1 MFCNICLP
9 FFFSTLQI
17 QELGLQTAYQSDDGT
32 FKYLREIMALP
43 FLPPS
48 QIPAMFTRLQLQAT
62 TEPLQK
68 IVDYVDST
76 WVQSTT
82 WPPSCWSVYKQQI
95 RTNNDVEGWHNGL
108 NKRASGR
115 AQMPL
120 YMLINLLHKEACLVA
135 LQIRLVSERK
145 LTRLATK
152 GKVSLCPSENI
163 KLLGA
168 VRLPP
173 KVSSSASQGL
183 FPYQWTNNSELNRSK
198 FIYWIKL
205 SEVK

>member
-1 MFCNICLP
+1 MGGVFNFSGICLP
-9 FFFSTLQI
+9 LHFVSSLQI

-32 FKYLREIMALP
+32 FKHLRKIMALP

-48 QIPAMFTRLQLQAT
+48 QIPPMFARLQLQAT
-62 TEPLQK
+62 TEPLQNFAE
-68 IVDYVDST
+68 YVNST
-76 WVQSTT
+76 CVQSTI

-120 YMLINLLHKEACLVA
+120 YLLIHLLHKEACLVA
-135 LQIRLVSERK
+135 LQIRLVSEK
-145 LTRLATK
+145 KINKTTK
-152 GKVSLCPSENI
+152 EKVPLCSSKNN
-163 KLLGA
+163 KLLRA

-173 KVSSSASQGL
+173 KVSSSATQSL
-183 FPYQWTNNSELNRSK
+183 FPCQWTNCSKLN
-198 FIYWIKL
+198 WIRD
-205 SEVK
+205 